1 MTNLSSDVRISLLC
15 SLSKLNSSFGR
26 RLDIE
31 APMIPTRK
39 EKMHISNYYNKV
51 ISIGRV
57 IRMFL
62 PSIDGTIAINNMK
75 SS

>member
-1 MTNLSSDVRISLLC
+1 
-15 SLSKLNSSFGR
+15 
-26 RLDIE
+26 
-31 APMIPTRK
+31 MIPTRK